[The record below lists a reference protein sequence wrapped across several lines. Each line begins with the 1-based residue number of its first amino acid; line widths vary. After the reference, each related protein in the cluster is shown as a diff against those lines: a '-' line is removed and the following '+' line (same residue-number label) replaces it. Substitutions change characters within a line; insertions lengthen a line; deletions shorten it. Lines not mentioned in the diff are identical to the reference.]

1 MQEAEHVKKWLYLGV
16 AFSGKELKL
25 AHKIVA
31 GKAVEQSDQM
41 G

>member
-1 MQEAEHVKKWLYLGV
+1 MQEAENVQKWLYLGV

-31 GKAVEQSDQM
+31 GKAVEQSDR
-41 G
+41 